1 MWGRG
6 EERLLDGLTLVSA
19 PQRCRFIVYSALE
32 RKKVRDPS
40 VGLQRLVFGS
50 QARNRL
56 AIDAVFHSGIQ
67 ARES

>member
-19 PQRCRFIVYSALE
+19 PQRRRFIVYSALK

-40 VGLQRLVFGS
+40 VGLQRLVFGP
-50 QARNRL
+50 QARNRFS
-56 AIDAVFHSGIQ
+56 IDAIFYSGI
-67 ARES
+67 